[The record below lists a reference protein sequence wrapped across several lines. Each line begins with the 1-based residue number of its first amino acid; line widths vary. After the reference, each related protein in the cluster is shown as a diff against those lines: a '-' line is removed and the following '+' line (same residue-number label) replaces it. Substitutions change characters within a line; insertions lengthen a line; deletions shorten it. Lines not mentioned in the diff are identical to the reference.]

1 MPDVPVLPVRS
12 IKISDR
18 LDLSSTPESEHF
30 IIITVICFEIICV
43 LLSAKLS
50 LYPYKRSL

>member
-30 IIITVICFEIICV
+30 IITVICFEIICV